1 MISGEYKI
9 SQGGEVIDVVKN
21 VITTN
26 GKKQLLQY
34 IGKLREGWAD
44 TMIFGA
50 GTTGT
55 TAAVVGDNWMY
66 LPIYE
71 CPVYISKVDTTAGTI
86 TLKAQIDTDAQFRF
100 KEIGMKP
107 ANIFSGY
114 PDAVGEKISSCSS
127 DDSWTFPNTVTKFIS
142 RNDTTSFAGS
152 TYGAFVKDSSEAIYL
167 ATTNPAT
174 LTKNLDLGKY
184 PTSSQIIIGGVNSVA
199 SAAATIRFYVGGSTS
214 KYFNYDITYPAAIGY
229 NRIKLTQSTFTA
241 FGGAVSSD
249 WSDIT
254 SVWYN
259 PASAQIL
266 DTIRI
271 DREDT
276 SILSDTLFSRAVLA
290 SEVTK
295 SAGLPLD
302 IEYTVTI
309 GLA

>member
-44 TMIFGA
+44 TMLFG
-50 GTTGT
+50 TGT
-55 TAAVVGDNWMY
+55 TAAVIGDSWMGQT
-66 LPIYE
+66 IYE

-100 KEIGMKP
+100 REIGMKP
-107 ANIFSGY
+107 ANIFIGY

-127 DDSWTFPNTVTKFIS
+127 DDSWSFTGSSKFIS

-152 TYGAFVKDSSEAIYL
+152 TYGALIKESSEAIYV
-167 ATTNPAT
+167 ANSPVT

-184 PTSSQIIIGGVNSVA
+184 PTSSKIIIGAANSVVS
-199 SAAATIRFYVGGSTS
+199 SAGSIRFYVGGSTS
-214 KYFNYDITYPAAIGY
+214 KYFSYDFTFPATTGY
-229 NRIKLTQSTFTA
+229 NIIKLTQSAFTPV
-241 FGGAVSSD
+241 GSAVTSD

-254 SVWYN
+254 SIYYN
-259 PASAQIL
+259 SGNTQIL

-276 SILSDTLFSRAVLA
+276 SILSDTLFSRAVLG

>member
-44 TMIFGA
+44 TMLFGA
-50 GTTGT
+50 GTT
-55 TAAVVGDNWMY
+55 AAVIGDNWMGQT
-66 LPIYE
+66 IYE

-100 KEIGMKP
+100 REIGMRP

-114 PDAVGEKISSCSS
+114 PDAVGEKISNCSS
-127 DDSWTFPNTVTKFIS
+127 DDSWTFASTATKFIS

-152 TYGAFVKDSSEAIYL
+152 TYGALVKDSSEAIYV
-167 ATTNPAT
+167 ATTTPPT

-184 PTSSQIIIGGVNSVA
+184 PTSSQIVIGAVNSVA
-199 SAAATIRFYVGGSTS
+199 SEVATIRFYVGGSTS
-214 KYFNYDITYPAAIGY
+214 KYFSYAITFPGTTGY
-229 NRIKLTQSTFTA
+229 QRIKLTQSSFTA
-241 FGGAVSSD
+241 NGGAVTSD

-259 PASAQIL
+259 PGSAQIL

-276 SILSDTLFSRAVLA
+276 SILSDTLFSRAVLG